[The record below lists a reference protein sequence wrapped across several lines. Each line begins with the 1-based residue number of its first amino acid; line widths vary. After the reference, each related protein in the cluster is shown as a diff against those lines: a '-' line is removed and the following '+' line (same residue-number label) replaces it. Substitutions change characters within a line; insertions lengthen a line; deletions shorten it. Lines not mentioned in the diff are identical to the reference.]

1 MKECEAG
8 CTHEYCDKNRFRA
21 AMKGLAISAGID
33 VSKGNDGMFRSILR
47 LYFKTMESFDIS
59 DIEAA
64 GQQLLLTW
72 KYNRMPPPA
81 IIVEAIQGEPPKI
94 EDRALVEANKILD
107 HLRLHGAGVWPDLS
121 DPVTRQLMTT
131 RWHYLTWAAQCVES
145 ENHWWV
151 KEFCEAYRST
161 NAVNPTLEIPDR
173 VRPLLKMMGGER

>member
-1 MKECEAG
+1 MNQ
-8 CTHEYCDKNRFRA
+8 HDKIRFAA
-21 AMKGLAISAGID
+21 AMKAVAINAGVEITKD
-33 VSKGNDGMFRSILR
+33 TMR
-47 LYFKTMESFDIS
+47 LYFETLKSFDIS
-59 DIEAA
+59 EIETAA
-64 GQQLLLTW
+64 QRLLLEW
-72 KYNRMPPPA
+72 EYNRMPPLSA
-81 IIVEAIQGEPPKI
+81 LVKKIQGEPPKI